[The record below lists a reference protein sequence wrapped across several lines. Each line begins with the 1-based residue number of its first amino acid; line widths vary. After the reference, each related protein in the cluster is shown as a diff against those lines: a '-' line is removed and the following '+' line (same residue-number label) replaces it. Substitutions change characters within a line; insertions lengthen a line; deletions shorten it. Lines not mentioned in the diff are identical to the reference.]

1 MAYAL
6 ELTVQD
12 NNYYYSI
19 LMLFIFAVV
28 MLIVTFVG
36 NYFQVKNNWSR
47 MRCRPEVMLFSWM
60 YGVDADNNMEYCL
73 ENAGKQLKQGNIVD
87 PVITEMVETK
97 NQLNAKLATANKE
110 LSSLEKKV
118 GKSKVYNENYNNNL
132 AIALQNNILA
142 IKEGMQKI
150 IASLIIQKHM
160 NNGVFKM
167 TSSNKTLTDS
177 IRDAINKTKTT

>member
-12 NNYYYSI
+12 NTYYYSI
-19 LMLFIFAVV
+19 VLSLIFVFTFIVV
-28 MLIVTFVG
+28 TYVG

-47 MRCRPEVMLFSWM
+47 MRCRPEVMLFSWL
-60 YGVDADNNMEYCL
+60 YGIDANNNMEYCL

-87 PVITEMVETK
+87 PVITEMVKTK
-97 NQLNAKLATANKE
+97 NELNEKLASANNE
-110 LSSLEKKV
+110 LNTLDKKV
-118 GKSKVYNENYNNNL
+118 GEAKIYNENYNNNL

-150 IASLIIQKHM
+150 LASLIIQKHM

-167 TSSNKTLTDS
+167 SSGTKTLTDS
-177 IRDAINKTKTT
+177 IRDALNSSKNV

>member
-12 NNYYYSI
+12 NNYFYSI
-19 LMLFIFAVV
+19 LMFAIFVIVFI
-28 MLIVTFVG
+28 IITFVG

-60 YGVDADNNMEYCL
+60 YGIDPNNNMEYCL
-73 ENAGKQLKQGNIVD
+73 ENAGKQMKQGNIVD

-97 NQLNAKLATANKE
+97 KDLNAKLATANKE
-110 LSSLEKKV
+110 LTALEDKV
-118 GKSKVYNENYNNNL
+118 GKAETYNKNYNNNL

-150 IASLIIQKHM
+150 IASLIIQRHM

-167 TSSNKTLTDS
+167 SSGAKTLTDS
-177 IRDAINKTKTT
+177 IREALNKTS